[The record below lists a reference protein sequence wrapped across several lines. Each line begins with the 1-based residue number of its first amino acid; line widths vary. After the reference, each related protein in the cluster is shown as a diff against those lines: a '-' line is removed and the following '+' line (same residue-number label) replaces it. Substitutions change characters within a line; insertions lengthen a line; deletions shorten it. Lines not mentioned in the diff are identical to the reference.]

1 MRGLGSFLSGV
12 SDGFGTVMRYKRDL
26 DEAKYRDEQRENARK
41 DREEQQRFKDGLK
54 GALAPASVVQTTE
67 TRPDTMDNRDVG
79 QPGEAPLAP
88 TGFAVGGQR
97 FTDRASADK
106 FAADYN
112 SPAKQAARG
121 VSFLRQNGNLAEA
134 QQMEAGMLQTQAAQQ
149 TLARQQ
155 KQDALDDNL
164 RNIIG
169 MAGRGDWAGVS
180 KAYNQSYGDGRF
192 VDIRPAENGMVMVR
206 STDQSGRYLDE
217 GKLMDPKVL
226 IREAV
231 ASYDP
236 KMWAQQQERAT
247 ERAEERAYREGR
259 DKVGDE
265 RWDKEFR
272 LRQQDAAGSAGLRAL
287 QAESAR
293 LEIDSKRAETRM
305 PPGVRA
311 QADAL
316 RENLKI
322 AQSALAKAQ
331 ADGTFEPESAGAQAL
346 LRQVGDATTQLQRLL
361 APYSG
366 PAGAGQANP
375 FGEIRDGKGAPPP
388 PPPPPPPVRKD
399 APTGKPFVSAA
410 NIIQRAQNN
419 AFSRAIANT
428 AGAGVDAAEEWL
440 TRPRPRVI
448 NGQIVQPKP

>member
-106 FAADYN
+106 FAAEYN

-121 VSFLRQNGNLAEA
+121 VSFLRENGKLAEA
-134 QQMEAGMLQTQAAQQ
+134 QQMESGMIQTQAAQQ

-217 GKLMDPKVL
+217 GKLMDPKAL

-236 KMWAQQQERAT
+236 KMWLQQQFEKENREAKAKAEAERN
-247 ERAEERAYREGR
+247 
-259 DKVGDE
+259 KVLDD
-265 RWDKEFR
+265 RWLLEFDLKKKES
-272 LRQQDAAGSAGLRAL
+272 AANAGLKSI
-287 QAESAR
+287 QAEAAR
-293 LEIDSKRAETRM
+293 LDLQIKGAETRM

-331 ADGTFEPESAGAQAL
+331 AEGTFVPESAGAQAL

-375 FGEIRDGKGAPPP
+375 FGEIKDGKGAPPP
-388 PPPPPPPVRKD
+388 PPPPPPPVSKD
-399 APTGKPFVSAA
+399 APTGQPFVSAA

-419 AFSRAIANT
+419 AFSRAIANM